1 MKQQTEKSRRR
12 LLKAMA
18 AGGGLIAGAKTLPEK
33 WSSPLVQTT
42 IMPAHATMT
51 TCSIAEGCYNFEN
64 FSLYWVGGTGPSTVA
79 YWNVVGCSTEVP
91 PEGSLL
97 VVASAYY
104 VIFNRSGR
112 TPAIH
117 GPILRIVGCRTE
129 DRRSS
134 ASGRGGRRWSPGLSR
149 GSQVCLPRRKERP
162 GVADRRPGPARD
174 PGDRDSARY
183 RRGLAGIRRKRGK
196 ARIAHQ

>member
-97 VVASAYY
+97 VVASAS
-104 VIFNRSGR
+104 SGDAAALLDCPEGDLFR
-112 TPAIH
+112 WAA
-117 GPILRIVGCRTE
+117 VEGCT
-129 DRRSS
+129 
-134 ASGRGGRRWSPGLSR
+134 LF
-149 GSQVCLPRRKERP
+149 VC
-162 GVADRRPGPARD
+162 D
-174 PGDRDSARY
+174 
-183 RRGLAGIRRKRGK
+183 
-196 ARIAHQ
+196 